1 MLQKQLTTDIQRNK
15 KVPPFKLAVLVLL
28 FSNFVIAETP
38 PKELYMPNEANG
50 FIVLTTDTCPN
61 TDAVK
66 LGYKYRAYATESD
79 SEKPVTHEG
88 CWVSPS
94 VADAPKMEGVR
105 IIPLVNLWFD
115 GDLITFPQTMFGPE
129 KKRWDIKLPEITVK
143 PNV

>member
-1 MLQKQLTTDIQRNK
+1 MLRQ
-15 KVPPFKLAVLVLL
+15 LAVLFLL
-28 FSNFVIAETP
+28 SSNLALAQDL
-38 PKELYMPNEANG
+38 PKELYMPNESG
-50 FIVLTTDTCPN
+50 GYIVLTTDACPN
-61 TDAVK
+61 AGAVK
-66 LGYKYRAYATESD
+66 LGYNHRAYATETEGD
-79 SEKPVTHEG
+79 QPATHEG
-88 CWVSPS
+88 CWDSPS

>member
-1 MLQKQLTTDIQRNK
+1 MLQKQL
-15 KVPPFKLAVLVLL
+15 AVLLL
-28 FSNFVIAETP
+28 LLSNFALAETP
-38 PKELYMPNEANG
+38 PKELYMPNESGG
-50 FIVLTTDTCPN
+50 FIVLTTDACPN
-61 TDAVK
+61 TGAAK

-79 SEKPVTHEG
+79 SEKPATHEG
-88 CWVSPS
+88 CWDSPS